1 MIWSVEMSGTFTRD
15 IVWVEVRASS
25 SAEAELA
32 AKREKPS
39 YRVRSVV
46 LADRTADANANAER
60 LAEISG
66 KSSGGDP
73 T

>member
-25 SAEAELA
+25 LAEAELA

-46 LADRTADANANAER
+46 LADRTADANAER
-60 LAEISG
+60 SVEIAG
-66 KSSGGDP
+66 KPSGGDP